1 MLMADNQHN
10 QDNPHTA
17 NSYAQRREERGFLHH
32 VILFYAVGLMFLL
45 VCSVIWFASDVLLLI
60 FACVLLAVLLYHAA
74 GRVQKWLPMSRG
86 LALTLVV
93 VLSLCV
99 LGVAGWLMAPQISQQ
114 TQDLTAAIPKAVAH
128 FRAALE
134 GHEFLRS
141 ILKQLPST
149 DQLTKNIGLV
159 FSGVFGAIG
168 SFAIILFVGV
178 YLAAQPRIYIDGIVV
193 LVPHRKRRRIREV
206 LDEIGLILGQWLIGK
221 FISMVIVG
229 IATAVGLG
237 LLDVPLA
244 LVLGILAGLLDF
256 IPYLGPIMAGGPAVL
271 IAFAESPTL
280 GLYVILLFVAIQ
292 IAEGYLLLP
301 LIERKTVSLPPALT
315 ILMQVLLG
323 ALFGLTGVA
332 LATPLTAVL
341 AVLIAM
347 LYVQDVLGDAV
358 KTPAEH

>member
-1 MLMADNQHN
+1 
-10 QDNPHTA
+10 
-17 NSYAQRREERGFLHH
+17 
-32 VILFYAVGLMFLL
+32 
-45 VCSVIWFASDVLLLI
+45 
-60 FACVLLAVLLYHAA
+60 
-74 GRVQKWLPMSRG
+74 
-86 LALTLVV
+86 
-93 VLSLCV
+93 V

-114 TQDLTAAIPKAVAH
+114 TQDLTATIPKAVTH

-149 DQLTKNIGLV
+149 EQLTKNIGLV
-159 FSGVFGAIG
+159 FSGVFDAIG
-168 SFAIILFVGV
+168 NFAIILFVGV
-178 YLAAQPRIYIDGIVV
+178 YLAVQPRIYIDGIVV
-193 LVPHRKRRRIREV
+193 LVPHGKRQRIREV
-206 LDEIGLILGQWLIGK
+206 MNEIGLTLGQWLTGK
-221 FISMVIVG
+221 VISMVIVG
-229 IATAVGLG
+229 VVTSVGLG
-237 LLDVPLA
+237 LLGVPLA

-271 IAFAESPTL
+271 IAFTESPTL

-292 IAEGYLLLP
+292 IVEGYLLLP
-301 LIERKTVSLPPALT
+301 LIERKTVSMPPALT

-347 LYVQDVLGDAV
+347 LYVQDVLGDPV